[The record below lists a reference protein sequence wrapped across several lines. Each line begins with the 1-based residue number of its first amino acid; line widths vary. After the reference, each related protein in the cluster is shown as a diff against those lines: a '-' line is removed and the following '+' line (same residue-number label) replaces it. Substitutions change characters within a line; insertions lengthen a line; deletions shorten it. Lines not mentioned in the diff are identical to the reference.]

1 MLINI
6 QLLLT
11 KSGICLTLIKEVQI
25 VPDGD
30 RFERSLRGGGWRSA
44 YRIAAG
50 GGTVL
55 RVTEKLVGA
64 CLSLID
70 SEHSECAHKAMGAL
84 TSALEPRTMPLFQ
97 GSVEENSFERLTQD
111 MDDISGDYRFGEFS
125 QHCSR
130 AVSRCF
136 IAQEHSARLPLADIE
151 RLFARELIT
160 DIVSRNFFPAVR
172 ESIALNAGRDLVAQL
187 AWEHTILDNLGGLV
201 EGFARS
207 LMSGRR
213 MRVVR
218 SRPVEG
224 NGKPFNLQRLN
235 EPLRVLGV

>member
-1 MLINI
+1 
-6 QLLLT
+6 
-11 KSGICLTLIKEVQI
+11 
-25 VPDGD
+25 
-30 RFERSLRGGGWRSA
+30 
-44 YRIAAG
+44 
-50 GGTVL
+50 
-55 RVTEKLVGA
+55 VTEKLVGA
-64 CLSLID
+64 CSSLID

-84 TSALEPRTMPLFQ
+84 TSALEPQTMPLFP

-136 IAQEHSARLPLADIE
+136 ISLEHSARLPLAAIE
-151 RLFARELIT
+151 RLFARELIA
-160 DIVSRNFFPAVR
+160 DMVSRNFFPAVR
-172 ESIALNAGRDLVAQL
+172 EGIALNAGRDLAAQF
-187 AWEHTILDNLGGLV
+187 AWEHTVLDNLGGLV

-207 LMSGRR
+207 LMTGRR

-218 SRPVEG
+218 SRSVEG

-235 EPLRVLGV
+235 EPLRVLGA

>member
-1 MLINI
+1 
-6 QLLLT
+6 
-11 KSGICLTLIKEVQI
+11 
-25 VPDGD
+25 
-30 RFERSLRGGGWRSA
+30 
-44 YRIAAG
+44 
-50 GGTVL
+50 
-55 RVTEKLVGA
+55 VTEKLVGA

-84 TSALEPRTMPLFQ
+84 ASALEPQTMPLFQ
-97 GSVEENSFERLTQD
+97 GLVDENRFERLMQD
-111 MDDISGDYRFGEFS
+111 LDDISGDYRFGEFS

-136 IAQEHSARLPLADIE
+136 IALELSARLPLADIE
-151 RLFARELIT
+151 RLFARELIAEM
-160 DIVSRNFFPAVR
+160 VNRNFFPAVR
-172 ESIALNAGRDLVAQL
+172 EGIALNSGRDLAAQF
-187 AWEHTILDNLGGLV
+187 AWEHMILNNLGGLV

-224 NGKPFNLQRLN
+224 NGKPFDLQRLN
-235 EPLRVLGV
+235 EPLRVLGA

>member
-1 MLINI
+1 
-6 QLLLT
+6 
-11 KSGICLTLIKEVQI
+11 

-84 TSALEPRTMPLFQ
+84 TSALEPQTMPLFQ
-97 GSVEENSFERLTQD
+97 GLIEENRFERLTQD

-136 IAQEHSARLPLADIE
+136 IMQEHSALLPLADIE
-151 RLFARELIT
+151 RLFARELIM
-160 DIVSRNFFPAVR
+160 DMVNRNFFPAVR
-172 ESIALNAGRDLVAQL
+172 EGIALNAGRDLAAQL
-187 AWEHTILDNLGGLV
+187 AWEHTILDNLGSLV

-218 SRPVEG
+218 SRSVEG